1 MTSTMKEG
9 EILKRDV
16 VGRVWTPKERREA
29 LLDEFE
35 ASGLSGA
42 KFAQMVGVKYPTFAN
57 WAKQRRE
64 SGQGS
69 TNKGAPGVPALRWVE
84 AVVDKAAGETRV
96 GLTIHLPG
104 GARMQIADPGQAALA
119 ASLLR
124 ALAC

>member
-1 MTSTMKEG
+1 MKEG

-16 VGRVWTPKERREA
+16 AGRVWTPKERREA

-35 ASGLSGA
+35 ASGVSGA
-42 KFAQMVGVKYPTFAN
+42 EFARTVGVKYPTFAN

-64 SGQGS
+64 SSHQS
-69 TNKGAPGVPALRWVE
+69 TDKSKPGVPALRWVE
-84 AVVDKAAGETRV
+84 AVVDKATGHTLV
-96 GLTIHLPG
+96 GLTVHLPG
-104 GARMQIADPGQAALA
+104 GARMEIADSRQAALA